1 MTLSRSTRF
10 RVFAIALTMLA
21 STVGAAFSVVW
32 MQQQINRT
40 ATRCQGIEREMEEV
54 LRKLRY
60 LDERIASFH
69 QPVALQAKVAGRLRP
84 ADDSQIVW
92 VRAPQ
97 PLDRGVYARSPAD
110 APSSEVSMNLSFL
123 ELQSSRR

>member
-1 MTLSRSTRF
+1 MNLSRSLHM
-10 RVFAIALTMLA
+10 RVFSIVLTMIA
-21 STVGAAFSVVW
+21 CAVGSAFCIVW

-40 ATRCQGIEREMEEV
+40 AVHCQGIEREMEEV

-84 ADDSQIVW
+84 ADQNQIVW

-97 PLDRGVYARSPAD
+97 VEDRGVYTRTASEV
-110 APSSEVSMNLSFL
+110 SSEVSMNFSFL
-123 ELQSSRR
+123 ELQDERR